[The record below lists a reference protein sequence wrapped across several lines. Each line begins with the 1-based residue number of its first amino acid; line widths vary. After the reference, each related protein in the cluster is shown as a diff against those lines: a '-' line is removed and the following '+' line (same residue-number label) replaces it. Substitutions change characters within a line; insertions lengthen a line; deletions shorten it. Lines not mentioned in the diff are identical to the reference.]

1 MAAIGQIPY
10 FLGRTQSESS
20 ASAASS
26 AIVFWGGGFV
36 FQPTTRAFEGA
47 TFSIPASAAQ
57 VPFASAKPAGRGLDL
72 VVDLG
77 ADIGSKRWW
86 RGMGTLGAML
96 GFAVTVALNP
106 APFVE
111 AAQPELATAQLAALD
126 AVSIAPLAFEADGAT
141 FHQPTARV
149 TALAEPPERPRI
161 EVTARMRDVD
171 SFNGALR
178 RAGVSAGDVANV
190 SLLVAGHTDVKT
202 LKPGATIDLV
212 LGRRTDKS
220 QPRPLESLAF
230 RAAFDLRLEV
240 NRSTAGDLIVTRD
253 EIAVD
258 NSPLVVAGDVGGS
271 LYQTARSFGLPSRV
285 VSSYI
290 KALSPKVNF
299 QRDVGSNDNFQ
310 MIVEHRRAET
320 GETETGNLIYAKLG
334 GKRDVELL
342 RWNHNGRT
350 KFFLAD
356 GSSAVEGMI
365 KSPVAGAR
373 FSSGFGSRFHPIL
386 QRARMHAGVDFAARS
401 GTPVMSTAPG
411 TVVFTG
417 RNGGYG
423 NQVRVRHANGILT
436 TYSHLSRI
444 AARNGQRVGAGD
456 VIGNVGSTGLSTGPH
471 LHYEVHVAGRPVNPR
486 SAKLPI
492 QEQLEGQELARFKA
506 ELQRMR
512 QMKPIAISHD
522 A

>member
-1 MAAIGQIPY
+1 MTAPAVTSA
-10 FLGRTQSESS
+10 FLKN
-20 ASAASS
+20 
-26 AIVFWGGGFV
+26 WGGGFV

-47 TFSIPASAAQ
+47 TFSIPAPSAQ
-57 VPFASAKPAGRGLDL
+57 VPFASAKPTRAAGMRGVDI

-77 ADIGSKRWW
+77 AEIGTKRWW

-96 GFAVTVALNP
+96 AVATTVAFHP
-106 APFVE
+106 APIVKP
-111 AAQPELATAQLAALD
+111 AQPELAPTQLAALD
-126 AVSIAPLAFEADGAT
+126 TISIAPLAKSPQGLA

-161 EVTARMRDVD
+161 EVTARLRDVD

-178 RAGVSAGDVANV
+178 RAGVSAADVANV
-190 SLLVAGHTDVKT
+190 ALLVAGHTDVKS
-202 LKPGATIDLV
+202 LKPGAAVDLV
-212 LGRRTDKS
+212 LGRRSDKS

-240 NRSTAGDLIVTRD
+240 NRSQAGDLIVTRD

-258 NSPLVVAGDVGGS
+258 DSPLVVAGDVGGS
-271 LYQTARSFGLPSRV
+271 LYQSARAFGLPSRV
-285 VSSYI
+285 VASYI

-299 QRDVGSNDNFQ
+299 QRDVSSRDNFQ
-310 MIVEHRRAET
+310 MVVEHRRAET

-342 RWNHNGRT
+342 RWVHNGRT

-373 FSSGFGSRFHPIL
+373 FSSGFGTRFHPIL
-386 QRARMHAGVDFAARS
+386 KRARMHAGVDFAARS

-411 TVVFTG
+411 TVIFAG

-423 NQVRVRHANGILT
+423 NQVQVRHASGIVT

-444 AARNGQRVGAGD
+444 ASRSGQRVGAGD

-471 LHYEVHVAGRPVNPR
+471 LHYEVHIAGRPVNPR

-492 QEQLEGQELARFKA
+492 QEQLEGQELARFKS

-512 QMKPIAISHD
+512 QMKPVAVSHD

>member
-1 MAAIGQIPY
+1 
-10 FLGRTQSESS
+10 
-20 ASAASS
+20 
-26 AIVFWGGGFV
+26 
-36 FQPTTRAFEGA
+36 
-47 TFSIPASAAQ
+47 
-57 VPFASAKPAGRGLDL
+57 
-72 VVDLG
+72 
-77 ADIGSKRWW
+77 
-86 RGMGTLGAML
+86 
-96 GFAVTVALNP
+96 
-106 APFVE
+106 
-111 AAQPELATAQLAALD
+111 
-126 AVSIAPLAFEADGAT
+126 
-141 FHQPTARV
+141 
-149 TALAEPPERPRI
+149 
-161 EVTARMRDVD
+161 
-171 SFNGALR
+171 
-178 RAGVSAGDVANV
+178 
-190 SLLVAGHTDVKT
+190 
-202 LKPGATIDLV
+202 V
-212 LGRRTDKS
+212 LGRRSDKS

-240 NRSTAGDLIVTRD
+240 NRSQAGDLIVTRD

-258 NSPLVVAGDVGGS
+258 DSPLVVAGDVGGS
-271 LYQTARSFGLPSRV
+271 LYQSARAFGLPSRV
-285 VSSYI
+285 VASYI

-299 QRDVGSNDNFQ
+299 QRDVSSRDSFQ
-310 MIVEHRRAET
+310 MVVEHRRAET

-342 RWNHNGRT
+342 RWVHNGRT

-373 FSSGFGSRFHPIL
+373 FSSGFGTRFHPIL
-386 QRARMHAGVDFAARS
+386 KRARMHAGVDFAARS

-411 TVVFTG
+411 TVIFAG

-423 NQVRVRHANGILT
+423 NQVQVRHANGIVT

-444 AARNGQRVGAGD
+444 ASRSGQRVGAGD

-512 QMKPIAISHD
+512 QMKPIAVSHD